1 MLAYVGCVTRSKKRT
16 AALRCVAQMAL
27 VRHSHLTAVFF
38 PGTPSPCMA
47 VSAVMQTRQ
56 IGGDRILLEW
66 DDRAYFLDV

>member
-1 MLAYVGCVTRSKKRT
+1 
-16 AALRCVAQMAL
+16 
-27 VRHSHLTAVFF
+27 
-38 PGTPSPCMA
+38 MA